1 MAGPKLRVLGRNLN
15 KNGRFPAKNVDCMLF
30 KLNRWMQV
38 ERYFDSAWLRL
49 GLPEAIVMAMP
60 EAARLP

>member
-1 MAGPKLRVLGRNLN
+1 MEGPKLRVLGRNLN
-15 KNGRFPAKNVDCMLF
+15 KNGRFPARNGHGMLL
-30 KLNRWMQV
+30 KLKRLMQG

>member
-1 MAGPKLRVLGRNLN
+1 MLLKLKRL
-15 KNGRFPAKNVDCMLF
+15 
-30 KLNRWMQV
+30 MQG